1 MKRLNFLRL
10 PSFGAMACLAT
21 FAAAAPATASED
33 ALAAAQNEGGVSL
46 DAETRLSLLLGQQ
59 RDAGEIVPAMAAS
72 EGEVLPAAADRGLSI
87 VSRTSQDYDALMAA
101 LPSAKGNAEWEC
113 LTEALYFEARGESLE
128 GQFAVAEVILNRVD
142 SPDYPGS
149 ICGVVNQGTGR
160 KYACQF
166 SYTCDGIPDTVND
179 GRSWKKLGRIAQ
191 IMIED
196 GPRELTGGATHY
208 HTTAVNPSWAGRIPQ
223 TAAIGAHLFYREA
236 TRTASN

>member
-10 PSFGAMACLAT
+10 PMFGAMACLAAV
-21 FAAAAPATASED
+21 AAAAPATASGE
-33 ALAAAQNEGGVSL
+33 APAAARISKISAPAA
-46 DAETRLSLLLGQQ
+46 DTRLSLLLGQQ
-59 RDAGEIVPAMAAS
+59 RDDVEIVPAVATT
-72 EGEVLPAAADRGLSI
+72 EVEPLPAAAERGLSI
-87 VSRTSQDYDALMAA
+87 ASGSSQDYDVLLAS
-101 LPSAKGNAEWEC
+101 LPQAKGDAQWEC
-113 LTEALYFEARGESLE
+113 LTEALYFEARGESVK

-142 SPDYPGS
+142 SPDYPDD

-179 GRSWKKLGRIAQ
+179 RRSWTKLGRIAA
-191 IMIED
+191 IMMDD
-196 GPRELTGGATHY
+196 GPRELTAGATHY
-208 HTTAVNPSWAGRIPQ
+208 HTTAVNPSWSKRIPR

>member
-21 FAAAAPATASED
+21 MMAAAPATASED
-33 ALAAAQNEGGVSL
+33 GLAAAQNNAVAAPG
-46 DAETRLSLLLGQQ
+46 AEARLALLLGQQ
-59 RDAGEIVPAMAAS
+59 REAGEIVPVAVSADAMT
-72 EGEVLPAAADRGLSI
+72 LPAAAERGLSI
-87 VSRTSQDYDALMAA
+87 ASQTTQDYDALMAA
-101 LPSAKGNAEWEC
+101 LPAAKGDAQWEC
-113 LTEALYFEARGESLE
+113 LTEALYFEARGESLK

-142 SPDYPGS
+142 SPDYPKT

-166 SYTCDGIPDTVND
+166 SYTCDGIADTVND
-179 GRSWKKLGRIAQ
+179 RGSWSKLGRIAK
-191 IMIED
+191 IMIGD